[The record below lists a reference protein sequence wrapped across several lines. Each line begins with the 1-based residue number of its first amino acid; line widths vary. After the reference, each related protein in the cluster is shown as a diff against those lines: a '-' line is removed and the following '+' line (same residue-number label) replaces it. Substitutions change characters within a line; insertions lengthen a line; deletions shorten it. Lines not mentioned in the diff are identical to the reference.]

1 MNNMSSDQQRWSAST
16 AAQSARPRVL
26 IADDHTL
33 VAQGLAKLVGDD
45 FDVVGTAMNGRE
57 LIELARQ
64 LSPDIALIDIV
75 MPELTG
81 LEASQKLLE
90 AVPGCKVIFVS
101 MHSKAEFVRE
111 AFRAGASGYI
121 LKRSAASEL
130 VEAMREVMKGN
141 AYLSPFIAKD
151 VLSVLLLPHAPSLT
165 ARQREVLRLVADG
178 RSAKEIA
185 DYLHISVKTA
195 QFHKTS
201 IMEKLGVH
209 TTAELTRYAL
219 EHGIAS

>member
-1 MNNMSSDQQRWSAST
+1 M
-16 AAQSARPRVL
+16 
-26 IADDHTL
+26 
-33 VAQGLAKLVGDD
+33 
-45 FDVVGTAMNGRE
+45 
-57 LIELARQ
+57 
-64 LSPDIALIDIV
+64 
-75 MPELTG
+75 
-81 LEASQKLLE
+81 
-90 AVPGCKVIFVS
+90 
-101 MHSKAEFVRE
+101 RE